1 MNQILNPNDNRNHKY
16 LLIDTETANGLD
28 DPMTYNFAGAVIDQ
42 HGKVYAIGNFIN
54 RDVFFGKPEL
64 MQTAYYASKIPE
76 YLEQIRAGVLSVDSW
91 YNIKMWVREICEA
104 YDVKAIIAHNAR
116 FDYRSCTTTQRM
128 ETCSKYRY
136 FFPKGVE
143 IWDTLKMAQDTIC
156 QQAHYIR
163 WCDENG
169 YMTKQGKPRATAEI
183 LYRYISKD
191 NAFVEEHKAMEDIT
205 IEMEIFWHCIRQH
218 KSMTRKCF
226 RD

>member
-1 MNQILNPNDNRNHKY
+1 
-16 LLIDTETANGLD
+16 
-28 DPMTYNFAGAVIDQ
+28 
-42 HGKVYAIGNFIN
+42 
-54 RDVFFGKPEL
+54 
-64 MQTAYYASKIPE
+64 
-76 YLEQIRAGVLSVDSW
+76 
-91 YNIKMWVREICEA
+91 MWVREVCER
-104 YDVKAIIAHNAR
+104 YGVKAIIAHNAR
-116 FDYRSCTTTQRM
+116 FDYRSCTKTQRM

-136 FFPKGVE
+136 FFPYGVE

-156 QQAHYIR
+156 KQARYIR
-163 WCDENG
+163 WCEENG

-183 LYRYISKD
+183 LDRYISKD